1 MPPIRLLLVDDDAD
15 FLTLACRD
23 LREIASIE
31 LVGIARDGEQ
41 ALEAVERLRPDV
53 VLMDIDMPRM
63 NGVVATRRIKA
74 RADPPRV
81 VVESLVDSSTAQEM
95 ATVAGADAYVFKGDF
110 SRQLR
115 AAITAL
121 FPEGSPG

>member
-1 MPPIRLLLVDDDAD
+1 VPSIRLLLVDDDPD

-23 LREIASIE
+23 LRQIVAIE

-41 ALEAVERLRPDV
+41 ALEAVERLHPDV

-63 NGVVATRRIKA
+63 NGVVATRRIKTRPDA
-74 RADPPRV
+74 PKV

-95 ATVAGADAYVFKGDF
+95 ATIAGADAYVFKGDF
-110 SRQLR
+110 ARQLR
-115 AAITAL
+115 AAIATL
-121 FPEGSPG
+121 FPEASSG